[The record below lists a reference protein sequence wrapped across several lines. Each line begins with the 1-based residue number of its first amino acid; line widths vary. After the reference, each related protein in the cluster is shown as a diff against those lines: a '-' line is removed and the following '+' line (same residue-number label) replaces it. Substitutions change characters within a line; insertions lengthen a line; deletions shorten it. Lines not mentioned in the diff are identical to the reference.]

1 MANVDVEK
9 VLSLHKR
16 PIWLASWPRSG
27 NTMFRIAA
35 KHYYGI
41 GSISVYPEGTQCS
54 ERPDLVRQAYDF
66 YPEPNDEIVLVK
78 THDFETQ
85 RIPTILLTR
94 DGREA
99 TLSYAFFLRDHVQAN
114 NAQTL
119 DQGLKMALTYGEGR
133 MPRTWALFHEEWLQV
148 PHVRADYKTLVQ
160 YPAELVGQ
168 AISAAL
174 GENVE
179 RITDEPMPTFEEL
192 HAKRPSFFRRGK
204 ASFQREAYPEPKLR
218 LFWSTHHYMMKR
230 LGYTR

>member
-41 GSISVYPEGTQCS
+41 GSISVYPEGDQIAM
-54 ERPDLVRQAYDF
+54 QAYDF
-66 YPEPNDEIVLVK
+66 YPNPEDEIVLVK

-85 RIPTILLTR
+85 RLPTILLTR

-99 TLSYAFFLRDHVQAN
+99 TLSYAFYLRDHVKAPN
-114 NAQTL
+114 VKTL
-119 DQGLKMALTYGEGR
+119 TRGLEWALNSGGGGR
-133 MPRTWALFHEEWLQV
+133 MPRTWPIFYDEWLQV
-148 PHVRADYKTLVQ
+148 PHVRADYKMLVR

-168 AISAAL
+168 AITAAL
-174 GENVE
+174 GEDVK

-192 HAKRPSFFRRGK
+192 RAKTPSFFRRGK
-204 ASFQREAYPEPKLR
+204 ADFQREAYPEPKLR

-230 LGYTR
+230 LGYVK